1 MENKQKYI
9 IITPYFPCS
18 ETHMGSYVYDQSK
31 TISNSEK
38 YEVYIIKVTSYF
50 SLEKDYNFKGIQV
63 KIFKVFDFPFFIFP
77 GIFNWLNSIRIRK
90 FFHTQK
96 LMKNLSVIHA
106 HVCYPSAYLANAI
119 ESIVKV
125 KTIVQHHG
133 IDALQLLNG
142 RFSLF
147 TKIQN
152 SFLRNRSIEQL
163 NKIGLSVSVS
173 KRVKKALHGYKKY
186 QPKDEYILYNGVDR
200 TKFYN
205 RNTSRDNEKYTIG
218 CVANFWESKDH
229 ISLIKAVKLLVEDG
243 FDCKLRLIGSGP
255 TYFDCFNFVLK
266 HNLHNIIT
274 FEKEIKH
281 EQLNH
286 FYNEIDLFVMP
297 SYYEAFGCVY
307 MEAWASNTPFIAIQG
322 QGISEVIPE
331 EKRSVFLTEKQNP
344 IVLKKKILG
353 EYNRKRK
360 YPFNEKYD
368 IKNTISEFLSYT
380 FFKRN
385 G

>member
-18 ETHMGSYVYDQSK
+18 ETHMGSYVYDQAK
-31 TISNSEK
+31 TIANSEK
-38 YEVYIIKVTSYF
+38 YEVYIVKVTSYF
-50 SLEKDYNFKGIQV
+50 SLEKDYNFNGIQI

-106 HVCYPSAYLANAI
+106 HVCYPSAYLANTIA
-119 ESIVKV
+119 SIAKV
-125 KTIVQHHG
+125 KTIAQHHG

-142 RFSLF
+142 RFNF
-147 TKIQN
+147 ITKLHQ
-152 SFLRNRSIEQL
+152 SFLKNRSLKQL
-163 NKIGLSVSVS
+163 NEIGLSVCVS
-173 KRVKKALHGYKKY
+173 NRVKKALHTFNSYH
-186 QPKDEYILYNGVDR
+186 PKDEYILYNGVDR

-205 RNTSRDNEKYTIG
+205 TNTSKDNEKYTIG
-218 CVANFWESKDH
+218 CIANFWEIKDH

-255 TYFDCFNFVLK
+255 TYSDCFNFVLK
-266 HNLHNIIT
+266 HDLHNIIT

-281 EQLNH
+281 EKLNH

-307 MEAWASNTPFIAIQG
+307 MEAWASNTPFIAIQE
-322 QGISEVIPE
+322 QGISEVIPANE
-331 EKRSVFLTEKQNP
+331 VENLLANKKSPES
-344 IVLKKKILG
+344 LKEKILG

-368 IKNTISEFLSYT
+368 IKNTISEFLNYT
-380 FFKRN
+380 FFKLN
-385 G
+385 V